1 MENETKL
8 LVTKSTLL
16 KIVSMVQTVK
26 DNLEGFTELTTVA
39 QELKTEAQSLLDS
52 VVSAHEAM

>member
-16 KIVSMVQTVK
+16 KIVAQIVI
-26 DNLEGFTELTTVA
+26 DNLEGLDTLPTVA